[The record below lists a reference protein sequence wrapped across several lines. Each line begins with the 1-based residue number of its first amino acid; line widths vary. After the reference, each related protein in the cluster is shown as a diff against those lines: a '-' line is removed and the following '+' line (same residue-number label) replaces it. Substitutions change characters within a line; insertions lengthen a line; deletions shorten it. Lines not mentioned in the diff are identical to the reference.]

1 MLDLDEA
8 TTRWARVRKVLE
20 TFDVDLLIA
29 VDLSRDE
36 ILSGHQ
42 RWLTGYVPVG
52 GPAAALLGRAGSVAL
67 VSDRIGKPASA
78 YYKGNGFPIDM
89 VNGFTPPLLAELV
102 AGRQPRRV
110 GIADPAS
117 LPWSVAAALRE
128 RLPACQLIDLSEP
141 MQRLRLRKS
150 AHELALIRQSCA
162 IADDVWKHAPEI
174 FRVGRRMY
182 EIVADVDHLMRLK
195 GAEGGFNLLLPLP
208 FSGRSMQAM
217 ANPDRIEADA
227 RYLLE
232 VSPRYEGYYSQ
243 LTIPVTTRAD
253 DQAAARAYADIVEA
267 REAVLPLMRP
277 GAALSEIATLVSGVL
292 AKKGREM
299 ASLSLGH
306 FCGMALEEPRHDP
319 GVPCLLDEGMTLI
332 FHPVLADL
340 ELRSLMR
347 ADTYLITTSGAE
359 RMNSY
364 NGGILAI
371 L

>member
-8 TTRWARVRKVLE
+8 TTRWARVRKMME

-36 ILSGHQ
+36 ILLGHQ
-42 RWLTGYVPVG
+42 RWLTGYVPIG
-52 GPAAALLGRAGSVAL
+52 GPAAALIGRAGPIVL
-67 VSDRIGKPASA
+67 VSDRIGKPASS
-78 YYKGNGFPIDM
+78 YYKANGLPVEM

-102 AGRQPRRV
+102 AAHQPRGI
-110 GIADPAS
+110 GIADPVS

-128 RLPACQLIDLSEP
+128 RLPACRLIDLSEP

-150 AHELALIRQSCA
+150 AHELALIRKSCE
-162 IADDVWKHAPEI
+162 IADEVWEHAPEI

-182 EIVADVDHLMRLK
+182 EIVADVDYLMRLK
-195 GAEGGFNLLLPLP
+195 RAEGGFNLVLPLP
-208 FSGRSMQAM
+208 FSGRSMQAI
-217 ANPDRIEADA
+217 ANPDWIEAGA

-243 LTIPVTTRAD
+243 ITIPVTTRAD
-253 DQAAARAYADIVEA
+253 DQVAARAYADIVEA
-267 REAVLPLMRP
+267 KEAALPHMRP
-277 GAALSEIATLVSGVL
+277 GADLSEIATLVSGVL
-292 AKKGREM
+292 AKKGREL

-319 GVPCLLDEGMTLI
+319 TMPFFLDESMTLI
-332 FHPVLADL
+332 FHPILADP

-347 ADTYLITTSGAE
+347 ADTYLITASGAE

-364 NGGILAI
+364 NGGILAT

>member
-1 MLDLDEA
+1 M
-8 TTRWARVRKVLE
+8 E
-20 TFDVDLLIA
+20 TSDVDLLIA
-29 VDLSRDE
+29 IDLSRDE
-36 ILSGHQ
+36 ILLGHQ

-52 GPAAALLGRAGSVAL
+52 GPAAALLGRAGPIAL

-78 YYKGNGFPIDM
+78 YYEVNGFPVEL

-102 AGRQPRRV
+102 AAHQPRRV
-110 GIADPAS
+110 GVADPVS
-117 LPWSVAAALRE
+117 FPWSIAAALRE

-150 AHELALIRQSCA
+150 AHELALIRKSCE
-162 IADDVWKHAPEI
+162 IADEVWAHAPEI

-182 EIVADVDHLMRLK
+182 EIVADVDHLMRLR
-195 GAEGGFNLLLPLP
+195 GAESGFNLLLPLP
-208 FSGRSMQAM
+208 FSGRSMRAM

-243 LTIPVTTRAD
+243 ITIPVTTRAD
-253 DQAAARAYADIVEA
+253 DQVAARAYADIVEA
-267 REAVLPLMRP
+267 KEAVLPLMRP
-277 GAALSEIATLVSGVL
+277 GADLSEIATLIAGAL
-292 AKKGREM
+292 AKKGRAL

-319 GVPCLLDEGMTLI
+319 TMPFPLDEGMTLI
-332 FHPVLADL
+332 FHPVLADP

-347 ADTYLITTSGAE
+347 ADTYLITASGAE

-364 NGGILAI
+364 DGGILATF
-371 L
+371 